1 MPNTTHTKSCY
12 YLFYTTTRKR
22 FVIFTCRYFKWNWNT
37 TALSQSNYRNFSC
50 SSINTE
56 ISFWFRSLNDAYRKY
71 TGIYIS
77 WCLERF
83 LLRAVSMPAFK
94 VAKVAGRRNHWPDQ
108 WPSNG
113 AVIFY
118 DAGVLAKLRSC
129 RFVTS
134 LISNMLRE
142 LTGQISALYSSFE
155 IKNTHL
161 RLFRQDQG
169 PHTVLFASDMMYKK
183 YKWLIY
189 TSFAGKIC
197 NTSKLV
203 EHKTSGVI
211 FFYFSLPFRER
222 NTTDKL

>member
-1 MPNTTHTKSCY
+1 ML
-12 YLFYTTTRKR
+12 LFVYTTTRKR
-22 FVIFTCRYFKWNWNT
+22 FVIFTCRYFKLNWNT

-56 ISFWFRSLNDAYRKY
+56 ISFWFRSLNDAYREY

-155 IKNTHL
+155 IKKYSFTPFSSVPRTTYCTVCL
-161 RLFRQDQG
+161 RYD
-169 PHTVLFASDMMYKK
+169 V
-183 YKWLIY
+183 
-189 TSFAGKIC
+189 
-197 NTSKLV
+197 
-203 EHKTSGVI
+203 
-211 FFYFSLPFRER
+211 
-222 NTTDKL
+222 

>member
-1 MPNTTHTKSCY
+1 M
-12 YLFYTTTRKR
+12 
-22 FVIFTCRYFKWNWNT
+22 
-37 TALSQSNYRNFSC
+37 
-50 SSINTE
+50 
-56 ISFWFRSLNDAYRKY
+56 
-71 TGIYIS
+71 
-77 WCLERF
+77 
-83 LLRAVSMPAFK
+83 LRAVSMPAFK

-118 DAGVLAKLRSC
+118 DAGVLVKLRSC

-134 LISNMLRE
+134 LIINMLRK
-142 LTGQISALYSSFE
+142 LTGQISAHYSSFE

-197 NTSKLV
+197 NKSKLV
-203 EHKTSGVI
+203 ENKTSGLI
-211 FFYFSLPFRER
+211 FFYFSLPFRQR
-222 NTTDKL
+222 NTTNKL